1 MIYKNSV
8 KLLTSNFSLVWKQLA
23 YTLLRI
29 AFVVGLTM
37 LVSMP
42 MLEVLK
48 NEGFVQSLATMWES
62 VYTNAASFLPASQE
76 TIELFFAIIC
86 RNMSSLWGSIILFFL
101 VTVVINSFLRSVGK
115 YTLTYVAHSNF
126 TSLNNCGYSQSL
138 LCNFKDIC
146 IYSLCRLA
154 LDIPFAIIKAVF
166 VIVYCLVLNNWI
178 MAIIGISLLIIL
190 YTLIYALQ
198 ISLYNNFAVAQI
210 TTKRNPFK
218 TIFKGYKSK
227 KDFFKV
233 FSNAIVIVLTII
245 VLNVVLGVFTVGAGL
260 IISIPISMALV
271 VIFELVSYYTTNKQR
286 YYLSPTIIVDTQMTG
301 EIEKIQNN
309 T

>member
-1 MIYKNSV
+1 M

-29 AFVVGLTM
+29 AIIIGLTM

-42 MLEVLK
+42 TLKVLES
-48 NEGFVQSLATMWES
+48 EGFVQSLTNTWES
-62 VYTNAASFLPASQE
+62 VYTNTQYFWPASKE
-76 TIELFFAIIC
+76 TIELFFTIIWQ
-86 RNMSSLWGSIILFFL
+86 NMGSLWGSIILFFL
-101 VTVVINSFLRSVGK
+101 VTVVINSYLKSVGK

-146 IYSLCRLA
+146 LYSVCRLA
-154 LDIPFAIIKAVF
+154 LDIPFAIIKVVF
-166 VIVYCLVLNNWI
+166 VIVYCQVLNNWI

-190 YTLIYALQ
+190 YTLTYALQ
-198 ISLYNNFAVAQI
+198 ITIYSNFAVEQI

-218 TIFKGYKSK
+218 TAFKGYKNK

-245 VLNVVLGVFTVGAGL
+245 VANVILGIFTVGAGL
-260 IISIPISMALV
+260 FISIPASMAMV

-286 YYLSPTIIVDTQMTG
+286 YYLSPTIIVDTQVAD
-301 EIEKIQNN
+301 EIERM
-309 T
+309 

>member
-29 AFVVGLTM
+29 AFIVGLTM

-48 NEGFVQSLATMWES
+48 SEGFLQSLTNMWES
-62 VYTNAASFLPASQE
+62 VYTNTSSFLPASQE
-76 TIELFFAIIC
+76 TIELFFAIVY
-86 RNMSSLWGSIILFFL
+86 RNMGSLWGSIILFFL
-101 VTVVINSFLRSVGK
+101 VTVVINSFLKSVGK

-138 LCNFKDIC
+138 LCKFKDIC
-146 IYSLCRLA
+146 IYSLCRLV
-154 LDIPFAIIKAVF
+154 LDIPFAIIKVALV
-166 VIVYCLVLNNWI
+166 VVYCLVLNNWI

-190 YTLIYALQ
+190 YTLIYAVH
-198 ISLYNNFAVAQI
+198 ITLYNNFAVAQI
-210 TTKRNPFK
+210 TANKNPFK
-218 TIFKGYKSK
+218 TAFKGYKNR

-260 IISIPISMALV
+260 LISIPASMALV

-286 YYLSPTIIVDTQMTG
+286 YYLSPTIIVDTQIAG
-301 EIEKIQNN
+301 EIEKI
-309 T
+309 